1 MLLVILNN
9 LDIIIIIIINSK
21 FAETLCYKTRM
32 YRVAVT
38 LTVIFLTGGQCSDL
52 TAVTQ
57 AVFGEDALSK
67 ELIPAAFGDF
77 NSDKL
82 TDLIVFDSKGRT
94 VAVLLASE
102 QSVVPTDSSPM
113 FSNDR
118 KSLNCSCPD
127 DGEELDFELFYLYLT
142 IPSYRRQV
150 CECGAR

>member
-1 MLLVILNN
+1 MCKSCNIVLWCETVLLVILNN

-21 FAETLCYKTRM
+21 FAETLCYKSMM

-38 LTVIFLTGGQCSDL
+38 LTVIFLTGSQCSDL

-82 TDLIVFDSKGRT
+82 TDLIVFDSQGRT

-113 FSNDR
+113 FRTDQMN
-118 KSLNCSCPD
+118 LNCSCPD
-127 DGEELDFELFYLYLT
+127 GDGEYLDLFT
-142 IPSYRRQV
+142 F
-150 CECGAR
+150 